1 MSLNFDSAHFQTSF
15 PTWEGVFRV
24 AVAAAVAPVDYV
36 LAGMVAAGL
45 GAEAI
50 SLYLGLARTALFERL
65 VELGLPAPHDRPLR
79 RAGGR
84 NPWSTDDV
92 RQLIGWWVAG
102 IHVRSIAEGLG
113 RSRSAIYAKRRRLG
127 LPDRERKRLV
137 YRTLSELAAASWDSG
152 APPRPGDDVAPL
164 HHGVGASVKPLLPL
178 ASDLGSGVAEP
189 VVVTGGALVAPVQGS
204 MFDAF
209 EAAQSSKAVSPAGLD
224 QFEGEPQPSVEEA
237 SQPEDTASFPSEPQT
252 ESAPG
257 RSRDMRRN
265 RPAGLS
271 AAIDELR
278 RFCKTTQGPGDE
290 PDWKRLKVSEE
301 FILELVLRAFAAQS
315 REGIARDMGITA
327 SMAANRVSRLDI
339 MRRRRNLVDEFNIE
353 AALENLATSGLVA
366 RTCKGLKRLFFVRK
380 GDSRRFCR
388 DWDKIQ
394 KRREKGD
401 GRKEMEKTARTT
413 DKPQITLPI
422 LKWMKRPFPILEGED
437 DKLCGGQASPA

>member
-1 MSLNFDSAHFQTSF
+1 
-15 PTWEGVFRV
+15 VFRV

-45 GAEAI
+45 GAQAI
-50 SLYLGLARTALFERL
+50 SLYLGMARTVLCERL
-65 VELGLPAPHDRPLR
+65 AELVLPAPHDRPLR
-79 RAGGR
+79 RAGGK
-84 NPWSTDDV
+84 NPWTTEDV
-92 RQLIGWWVAG
+92 RQLIAWWVAG
-102 IHVRSIAEGLG
+102 IHVRSIAAGLG

-152 APPRPGDDVAPL
+152 APPRPGDDVEPL

-178 ASDLGSGVAEP
+178 ATDLGSGVAEP
-189 VVVTGGALVAPVQGS
+189 VVVTGGALMAPVQGA

-209 EAAQSSKAVSPAGLD
+209 EAPQSSKAVSPAGLD

-252 ESAPG
+252 ESEPG

-278 RFCKTTQGPGDE
+278 RFCKKTQGPGDE

-366 RTCKGLKRLFFVRK
+366 RTCKGLKRLFFVQK

-401 GRKEMEKTARTT
+401 GMKEMEKTARTT

-437 DKLCGGQASPA
+437 DKLCGGQTSPA

>member
-1 MSLNFDSAHFQTSF
+1 MSLNFDSSHFQTSF
-15 PTWEGVFRV
+15 PTWAGVFRV

-84 NPWSTDDV
+84 HSWSTEDV
-92 RQLIGWWVAG
+92 QQLIAWWVAG
-102 IHVRSIAEGLG
+102 IHVRSIAVGLG
-113 RSRSAIYAKRRRLG
+113 RSRSAIYAKRRRIG

-137 YRTLSELAAASWDSG
+137 YRSLSELAATSWDG
-152 APPRPGDDVAPL
+152 GVPPDNAAPV
-164 HHGVGASVKPLLPL
+164 HHGVGASVNSLLPL
-178 ASDLGSGVAEP
+178 ATGLGSCVGEP
-189 VVVTGGALVAPVQGS
+189 VVVTGGALVLPVQES
-204 MFDAF
+204 MLDVF
-209 EAAQSSKAVSPAGLD
+209 EAAQSSKALSPAGVD
-224 QFEGEPQPSVEEA
+224 HVEVEPQPSVEEA
-237 SQPEDTASFPSEPQT
+237 SPPEYTASFLSEPQT
-252 ESAPG
+252 GIESG
-257 RSRDMRRN
+257 RSRGVGRE

-278 RFCKTTQGPGDE
+278 RFCKKTQGPGDE

-301 FILELVLRAFAAQS
+301 FILELALRALAAQS

-339 MRRRRNLVDEFNIE
+339 MRRRRKLVDEFNIE

-422 LKWMKRPFPILEGED
+422 LKWMKRPFPIFEGD
-437 DKLCGGQASPA
+437 GDKLCGGQASPV

>member
-1 MSLNFDSAHFQTSF
+1 MSLNFDSSHFQTSF
-15 PTWEGVFRV
+15 PTWAGVFRV

-84 NPWSTDDV
+84 NSWTTEDV
-92 RQLIGWWVAG
+92 QQLIAWWVAG
-102 IHVRSIAEGLG
+102 IHVRSIAVGLG
-113 RSRSAIYAKRRRLG
+113 RSRSAIYAKRRRIG

-137 YRTLSELAAASWDSG
+137 YRSLSELAATSG
-152 APPRPGDDVAPL
+152 DAGVPSPSDNAAPV
-164 HHGVGASVKPLLPL
+164 HHGVGASVNSLLPP
-178 ASDLGSGVAEP
+178 AIDLGSCVGEP
-189 VVVTGGALVAPVQGS
+189 VVVTGGVLVAPDQGS
-204 MFDAF
+204 MFDIF
-209 EAAQSSKAVSPAGLD
+209 EAALSSKAVSPAGLD
-224 QFEGEPQPSVEEA
+224 QFEGKPQPSVEEA
-237 SQPEDTASFPSEPQT
+237 SPPGYTASFPSEPQT
-252 ESAPG
+252 ESESG
-257 RSRDMRRN
+257 RSRGEGRE

-271 AAIDELR
+271 AAIEELR
-278 RFCKTTQGPGDE
+278 RFCKKTQGPGDE

-301 FILELVLRAFAAQS
+301 FILELALRALAAQS

-339 MRRRRNLVDEFNIE
+339 MRRRRKLVDEFNIE

-422 LKWMKRPFPILEGED
+422 LKWMKRPFPIFEGEGD
-437 DKLCGGQASPA
+437 ELCGGQASPV

>member
-15 PTWEGVFRV
+15 PTWAGVFRV

-79 RAGGR
+79 RVGGR
-84 NPWSTDDV
+84 NSWSTEDV
-92 RQLIGWWVAG
+92 QQLIAWWVAG
-102 IHVRSIAEGLG
+102 IHVRSIAAGLG
-113 RSRSAIYAKRRRLG
+113 RSRSAIYAKRRRIG

-137 YRTLSELAAASWDSG
+137 YRSLSELAATSG
-152 APPRPGDDVAPL
+152 DAAVPPDNAAPV
-164 HHGVGASVKPLLPL
+164 HHGVGASVNSLLPP
-178 ASDLGSGVAEP
+178 AIDLGSCVGEP

-204 MFDAF
+204 MFDVF
-209 EAAQSSKAVSPAGLD
+209 EAALSSKAVAPAGLN
-224 QFEGEPQPSVEEA
+224 QVEGEPHPSVEEA
-237 SQPEDTASFPSEPQT
+237 SPPEYTASFPSEPQT
-252 ESAPG
+252 ESESG
-257 RSRDMRRN
+257 RSRGVGRE

-278 RFCKTTQGPGDE
+278 RFCRKTQGPGDE

-301 FILELVLRAFAAQS
+301 FILELALRALAAQS

-339 MRRRRNLVDEFNIE
+339 MRRRRKLVDEFNIE

-394 KRREKGD
+394 NRREKQGR
-401 GRKEMEKTARTT
+401 RKEAEKPVNR
-413 DKPQITLPI
+413 DKPQITMPI
-422 LKWMKRPFPILEGED
+422 LKWMKRPFPVLEGED